1 MLNDQTIAN
10 DTEIRALAD
19 QEIDDVNG
27 GIWGAVIVVG
37 AAVLV
42 GYFLLQAGRRD

>member
-1 MLNDQTIAN
+1 MLKEETTAN

-27 GIWGAVIVVG
+27 GIWGAVIVAG
-37 AAVLV
+37 AAVVV
-42 GYFLLQAGRRD
+42 GYFLLQAARRD